1 MKETSISKTQRM
13 SNHIEEYFAD
23 NTASKEVLTS
33 KELFRA
39 EEKDI
44 DVKTDLILKEI
55 ILINKLK
62 YNDIVLKDSG
72 LEQVYSKFLNNYEKL
87 KISLDRKSRTEFV
100 DMNRGQSKTDDVLDA
115 MSKVSNITGAKKW

>member
-115 MSKVSNITGAKKW
+115 MSKVSNITGAKK